1 MMVHF
6 PKDVRNRLC
15 LSHQKI
21 ERISTTQNHREYW
34 VFLHRILP
42 YSWSPYTMNTGK
54 LFKKYTE
61 TIFNRILSKY
71 WRIRC
76 KKTPYSPVFGQNT
89 VEYSFCIFFEYFP
102 VFIVQGL
109 REYGRIRCKKTRY
122 SQWFCVVQNNRHFNL
137 IK

>member
-15 LSHQKI
+15 LSHQTI
-21 ERISTTQNHREYW
+21 EGISTTQNHREYV

-42 YSWSPYTMNTGK
+42 YSRSSYIMNTGK

-71 WRIRC
+71 
-76 KKTPYSPVFGQNT
+76 
-89 VEYSFCIFFEYFP
+89 
-102 VFIVQGL
+102 
-109 REYGRIRCKKTRY
+109 GRIRCKKKTRILSHSDRIQLNTVSVYFLNIFPY
-122 SQWFCVVQNNRHFNL
+122 SLYKNSMNTGKYGAKTPGIHGGFV
-137 IK
+137 

>member
-15 LSHQKI
+15 LSHQTI
-21 ERISTTQNHREYW
+21 EGISTTQNHREYV

-42 YSWSPYTMNTGK
+42 YSRSSYIMNTGK

-71 WRIRC
+71 
-76 KKTPYSPVFGQNT
+76 
-89 VEYSFCIFFEYFP
+89 
-102 VFIVQGL
+102 
-109 REYGRIRCKKTRY
+109 GRIRCKKNPVFSRIRTEYSWIQFLYCFWVFSRIHCTRTP
-122 SQWFCVVQNNRHFNL
+122 WIRENTVQKTPVFTVIL
-137 IK
+137 CSAEQ

>member
-15 LSHQKI
+15 LSHQTI
-21 ERISTTQNHREYW
+21 EGISTTQNHREYV

-42 YSWSPYTMNTGK
+42 YSRSSYIMNTGK

-71 WRIRC
+71 
-76 KKTPYSPVFGQNT
+76 
-89 VEYSFCIFFEYFP
+89 
-102 VFIVQGL
+102 
-109 REYGRIRCKKTRY
+109 GRVRCKKTRILPY
-122 SQWFCVVQNNRHFNL
+122 SDRIQLNTVSVYFLNIFRYSLYKDSVNTGEYGAKNPGIHGGIV
-137 IK
+137 